1 MEYVCK
7 VGTPTGEVLERTF
20 RAQDEATLRLDLEQ
34 QGLYLFQVR
43 RGLGQLSLR
52 KRKVA
57 PSLVLIFAQELAA
70 LLKAG
75 LPLVQSLEVMLE
87 RQRDPLFRGSL
98 TTVRD
103 KVKAGTA
110 LSEAFRV
117 EADLYPPIFAASLV
131 AGERSGAL
139 EAVLRRFSQHL
150 RLNQQLKKKAVSAS
164 VYPLVLVVMMV
175 LLTAVLLVYVI
186 PQFQGFYE
194 GLGAKL
200 PLPTQILL
208 GVAGVLRGNLYFILA
223 AIGIGA
229 ASFWYW
235 LRKESSALK
244 LDRAF
249 LGLPYFGGLVRM
261 YATSQLMRTLSTLLA
276 GGLPLLNA
284 LETAA
289 ASIGNRAM
297 AKAVGASTKMIREGA
312 SLTTALESTRMFET
326 LPLEMVKVGEQT
338 GALGEMLGA
347 VAEFYDEELETRM
360 ATILSLVEP
369 ILLVVMAILVA
380 GMLLAFY
387 LPMFA
392 AISAVQGG
400 LGH

>member
-1 MEYVCK
+1 MEYLCK
-7 VGTPTGEVLERTF
+7 VGTPTGEVVERTF
-20 RAQDEATLRLDLEQ
+20 RATDEAGLRAELER
-34 QGLYLFQVR
+34 QGLYLFQIH
-43 RGLGQLSLR
+43 RGLGQISFR
-52 KRKVA
+52 KKKVA

-75 LPLVQSLEVMLE
+75 LPLVQSLEVMLD
-87 RQRDPLFRGSL
+87 RQRDATLRASL

-110 LSEAFRV
+110 LSEAFRA
-117 EADLYPPIFAASLV
+117 EGNLYPPIFAASLV

-200 PLPTQILL
+200 PVPTQILL
-208 GVAGVLRGNLYFILA
+208 GVAGVLRANVVFILSA
-223 AIGIGA
+223 LGIGA
-229 ASFWYW
+229 LAFWYW
-235 LRKESSALK
+235 LRKENSALT
-244 LDRAF
+244 LDRWF
-249 LGLPYFGGLVRM
+249 LKVPYFGGLVRM
-261 YATSQLMRTLSTLLA
+261 YSTSQLMRTLSTLLA

-284 LETAA
+284 LEVAS

-297 AKAVGASTKMIREGA
+297 AGAVGGSTRMIREGA
-312 SLTTALESTRMFET
+312 SLTTALESTAMFET

-347 VAEFYDEELETRM
+347 VAEFYDEDLETRM

-369 ILLVVMAILVA
+369 VLLVVMAVLVA

-387 LPMFA
+387 LPMFE

-400 LGH
+400 IGH